1 MKKSLP
7 VMSVLLCIIVVPLY
21 AAGDFYADYI
31 EKNPTPSVTL
41 VSDGNDPAQQAW
53 LTRFSDACALIMAR
67 EEKNQAEAR
76 KILYSLLD
84 EQPDSKD
91 ALDLLELV
99 LQFNPAAK
107 KEIDENIIR
116 LAEKHASSIPLNMF
130 VLDFVSPRAWTA
142 DFLKNALNL
151 YTNDPQTIAKMPEGM
166 EHVRDIIVMASVFSV
181 EYHKPELAVLM
192 YRCHKAYKWFG
203 NEKINNLRA
212 PLNILHALI
221 DYPLFHV
228 AQGKLEILALY
239 NELRSLYFD
248 SILKDGLDSLAP
260 DEEKLPYFRLCAD
273 LVPAPHSEIIAE
285 LEKMLKGDPGNIA
298 KTELLAFFYIV
309 NKRNMDASALLQT
322 CLKNAKTKEKGM
334 ILLNYTF
341 LSEAE
346 RWDELMAFSEEYFQ
360 YLPEKTGIELRL
372 DMVRALME
380 KKDYLRAAD
389 VLKHLKSFQSLSG
402 RIQLLVQAGKFE
414 DAYKLL
420 KEQALPRYAAGE
432 RSATAQQEEA
442 FIMTASALADMYNDF
457 AATETLYLIW
467 LKEHPGDP
475 LVLNNLAYTYAEQNV
490 KLDEAFKMSSAA
502 LKADPGNAA
511 YLDTMAWILYR
522 QKKYK
527 EAAAYI
533 VKAVVAFNGNDIEG
547 MEALEHAGDIYF
559 ALNDKVEAKFYW
571 LRVMNALKT
580 LELETKVK
588 NEADVK
594 RIQEKLDKLKEN
606 TEK

>member
-1 MKKSLP
+1 MKTIFQFLI
-7 VMSVLLCIIVVPLY
+7 VLMCVTALPLY
-21 AAGDFYADYI
+21 AADDFYADYM
-31 EKNPTPSVTL
+31 EKNPVPLLSVD
-41 VSDGNDPAQQAW
+41 SEDSDPALFMWQ
-53 LTRFSDACALIMAR
+53 TRFADACALVMDR
-67 EEKNQAEAR
+67 EEKNLAEAR

-84 EQPDSKD
+84 ERPDSKEV
-91 ALDLLELV
+91 LDLLDLT
-99 LQFNPAAK
+99 LKLNPAAK
-107 KEIDENIIR
+107 KDVEENILR
-116 LAEKHASSIPLNMF
+116 LAGKHTSSIPLNMF
-130 VLDFVSPRAWTA
+130 VMDFVSPRAWTA

-181 EYHKPELAVLM
+181 EFQNPELAALG

-212 PLNILHALI
+212 PLRIFRTLI
-221 DYPLFHV
+221 DYPLFNI
-228 AQGKLEILALY
+228 AQGKLEIFSLY
-239 NELRSLYFD
+239 NELRSLYLD
-248 SILKDGLDSLAP
+248 SILKDGLESLSP
-260 DEEKLPYFRLCAD
+260 DEDKLPYFRLCAD
-273 LVPAPHSEIIAE
+273 LVPAPHSEIIAA
-285 LEKMLKGDPGNIA
+285 LEKTLKNTPGNIA
-298 KTELLAFFYIV
+298 KTELLAFFYIL
-309 NKRNMDASALLQT
+309 NARKEDTAALLQT

-334 ILLNYTF
+334 ILLNYTL

-346 RWDELMAFSEEYFQ
+346 RWDELVIFSEEYFQ

-402 RIQLLVQAGKFE
+402 RIQLLMHVKKFDE
-414 DAYKLL
+414 AYRLL

-442 FIMTASALADMYNDF
+442 FIMTASELVDMYNDF

-511 YLDTMAWILYR
+511 YLDTMAWVLFR

-533 VKAVVAFNGNDIEG
+533 VKSITAFGGDDIDG

-588 NEADVK
+588 KEADVK